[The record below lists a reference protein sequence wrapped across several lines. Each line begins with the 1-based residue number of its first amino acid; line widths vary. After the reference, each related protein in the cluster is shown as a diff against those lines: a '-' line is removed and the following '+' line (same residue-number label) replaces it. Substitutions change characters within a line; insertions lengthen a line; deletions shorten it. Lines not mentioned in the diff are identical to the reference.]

1 MPAAPDESLAY
12 ASTDERVH
20 ALLTRC
26 KRIAVV
32 GASPK
37 AHRPSNRVMAF
48 LSRHGYDTVPV
59 NPGHDSIDG
68 HACYPNLAGVPGPI
82 DMVDIFRRSDR
93 AGDVV
98 DQAIALKDE
107 KGIQG
112 VWMQLGVIDED
123 AAERARAAGLIVVM
137 DRCPAIELPR
147 LGLG

>member
-1 MPAAPDESLAY
+1 MPADPDDMSY
-12 ASTDERVH
+12 ASIDERVH
-20 ALLTRC
+20 VLLTSCR
-26 KRIAVV
+26 RIAVV

-37 AHRPSNRVMAF
+37 PHRPSHRVAAF
-48 LSRHGYDTVPV
+48 LARHGYDVVPV

-68 HACYPNLAGVPGPI
+68 RPCYPSLAAVPGTV

-93 AGDVV
+93 AGEIV
-98 DQAIALKDE
+98 DQAIALKQE

-137 DRCPAIELPR
+137 DRCPAIEMPR